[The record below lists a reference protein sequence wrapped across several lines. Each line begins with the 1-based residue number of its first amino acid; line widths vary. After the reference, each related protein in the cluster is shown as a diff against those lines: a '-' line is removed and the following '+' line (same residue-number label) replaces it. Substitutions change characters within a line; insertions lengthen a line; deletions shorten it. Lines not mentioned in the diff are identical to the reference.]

1 MFKIYSVCVLR
12 GFTIFKSVKVAEGGN
27 PEKFDL
33 IFDLDGCKDRQGM
46 ARYVLYLTV

>member
-27 PEKFDL
+27 PSRLGIPKNL
-33 IFDLDGCKDRQGM
+33 I
-46 ARYVLYLTV
+46 